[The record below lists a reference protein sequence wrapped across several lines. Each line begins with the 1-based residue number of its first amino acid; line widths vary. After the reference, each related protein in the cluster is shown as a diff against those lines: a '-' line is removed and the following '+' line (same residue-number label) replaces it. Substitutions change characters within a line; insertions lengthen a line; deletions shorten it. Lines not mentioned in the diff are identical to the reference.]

1 MNYRMITSTVGK
13 LLMIE
18 ALFMTLPLF
27 VAFYYDEGIS
37 AAGVYAA
44 VMALLIAAG
53 TILTFFKPE
62 HKRIF
67 AKEGFVIVALSW
79 ILVAFF
85 GALPFYFS
93 GEIPHFT
100 DAFFE
105 TVSGLTTTGASI
117 LTDIEALPKSLLFWR
132 SFTHWIGGMGV
143 IVFVL
148 AVLPQKDTRSMHIMR
163 AEVPGPIVGK
173 MLSKTTATA
182 RILYLLYTAITLL
195 EAFILYLGRV
205 PLFDSITLAF
215 STAGTGGFAI
225 KNASVAAYDNLYVEI
240 VLSLFMIIFG
250 INFNLFYLV
259 LVRQVKRVLK
269 SEELWVYLSIIAVST
284 LTIACNILPSVQTF
298 GSALR
303 QAGFT
308 VSSIIST
315 TGFVTADF
323 NTWPT
328 FSKCILVALMLVG
341 SMAGSTGGGLKIARI
356 IILFKSGLREI
367 RRAIRPGTVKCIKL
381 DGAVIDKGTVS
392 TVNSY
397 FTLYMVIIAVS
408 AILVSFNNLDFTSTV
423 SAVITCINNV
433 GPGLG
438 AVGPTSNFSALSAFS
453 KIVLS
458 ADMLIGRLEIFPM
471 LILFSPASWKK
482 NS

>member
-1 MNYRMITSTVGK
+1 MNYRMISSTVGK

-18 ALFMTLPLF
+18 ALFMALPLF
-27 VAFYYDEGIS
+27 VSFYYAEGIS
-37 AAGVYAA
+37 IAGVYSF
-44 VMALLIAAG
+44 VMVILVVTGALLSAI
-53 TILTFFKPE
+53 KP
-62 HKRIF
+62 KNRRIF

-79 ILVAFF
+79 IMVALF
-85 GALPFYFS
+85 GSLPFYFS
-93 GEIPHFT
+93 GAIPSFT

-105 TVSGLTTTGASI
+105 TVSGLTTTGARI
-117 LTDIEALPKSLLFWR
+117 LNDIEALPKSLLFWR

-148 AVLPQKDTRSMHIMR
+148 AILPQKDTQSMHIMR

-173 MLSKTTATA
+173 LLSKTAATA
-182 RILYLLYTAITLL
+182 RILYLLYTAFTLL
-195 EAFILYLGRV
+195 EAFILYLGSV

-225 KNASVAAYDNLYVEI
+225 KNASIAAYNNLYVEI
-240 VLSLFMIIFG
+240 VISLFMIIFG

-269 SEELWVYLSIIAVST
+269 SEELWVYLSVIAIST
-284 LTIACNILPSVQTF
+284 FTIACNILPAVKTF

-308 VSSIIST
+308 VTSIIST

-323 NTWPT
+323 DAWPT
-328 FSKCILVALMLVG
+328 FSKCIIVALMFVG
-341 SMAGSTGGGLKIARI
+341 GMAGSTGGGLKVARI
-356 IILFKSGLREI
+356 IILFKSAIREI
-367 RRAIRPGTVKCIKL
+367 RRAVRPGTVKSIKL
-381 DGAVIDKGTVS
+381 DGALIDKATVS

-397 FTLYMVIIAVS
+397 FILYMVIIGVS
-408 AILVSFNNLDFTSTV
+408 TILVSFNNLDFTSTV
-423 SAVITCINNV
+423 ISVITCINNV
-433 GPGLG
+433 GPGLNT
-438 AVGPTSNFSALSAFS
+438 VGPTCNFSALSNFT
-453 KIVLS
+453 KLVLT

-471 LILFSPASWKK
+471 LILFSPVAWKK

>member
-1 MNYRMITSTVGK
+1 MNYRMISSTVGK

-18 ALFMTLPLF
+18 ALFMALPLF
-27 VAFYYDEGIS
+27 VSFYYAEGIS
-37 AAGVYAA
+37 IAGVYSF
-44 VMALLIAAG
+44 VMVILVVTGALLSAI
-53 TILTFFKPE
+53 KP
-62 HKRIF
+62 KNRRIF

-79 ILVAFF
+79 IMVALF
-85 GALPFYFS
+85 GSLPFYFS
-93 GEIPHFT
+93 GAIPSFT

-117 LTDIEALPKSLLFWR
+117 LNDIEALPKSLLFWR

-148 AVLPQKDTRSMHIMR
+148 AILPQKDTQSMHIMR

-173 MLSKTTATA
+173 LLSKTAATA
-182 RILYLLYTAITLL
+182 RILYLLYTAFTLL
-195 EAFILYLGRV
+195 EAFILYLGSV

-225 KNASVAAYDNLYVEI
+225 KNASIAAYNNLYVEI
-240 VLSLFMIIFG
+240 VISLFMIIFG

-269 SEELWVYLSIIAVST
+269 SEELWVYLSVIAIST
-284 LTIACNILPSVQTF
+284 FTIACNILPAVKTF

-308 VSSIIST
+308 VTSIIST

-323 NTWPT
+323 DAWPT
-328 FSKCILVALMLVG
+328 FSKCIIVALMFVG
-341 SMAGSTGGGLKIARI
+341 GMAGSTGGGLKVARI
-356 IILFKSGLREI
+356 IILFKSAIREI
-367 RRAIRPGTVKCIKL
+367 RRAVRPGTVKSIKL
-381 DGAVIDKGTVS
+381 DGALIDKATVS

-397 FTLYMVIIAVS
+397 FILYMVIIGVS
-408 AILVSFNNLDFTSTV
+408 TILVSFNNLDFTSTV
-423 SAVITCINNV
+423 ISVITCINNV
-433 GPGLG
+433 GPGLNT
-438 AVGPTSNFSALSAFS
+438 VGPTCNFSALSNFT
-453 KIVLS
+453 KLVLT

-471 LILFSPASWKK
+471 LILFSPVAWKK

>member
-1 MNYRMITSTVGK
+1 MNYRMISSTVGK

-18 ALFMTLPLF
+18 ALFMALPLF
-27 VAFYYDEGIS
+27 VSFYYAEGIS
-37 AAGVYAA
+37 IACVYAF
-44 VMALLIAAG
+44 VMA
-53 TILTFFKPE
+53 ILVVTGAVLSAIKP
-62 HKRIF
+62 KNRRIF

-79 ILVAFF
+79 IMVALF
-85 GALPFYFS
+85 GSLPFYFS
-93 GEIPHFT
+93 GAIPRFT

-117 LTDIEALPKSLLFWR
+117 LNDIESLPKSLLFWR

-148 AVLPQKDTRSMHIMR
+148 AILPQKDTQSMHIMR

-173 MLSKTTATA
+173 LLSKTAATA
-182 RILYLLYTAITLL
+182 RILYLLYTAFTLL
-195 EAFILYLGRV
+195 EAFILYLGSV

-225 KNASVAAYDNLYVEI
+225 KNASIAAYNNLYVEI
-240 VLSLFMIIFG
+240 VISLFMIIFG
-250 INFNLFYLV
+250 INFNLFYLI

-269 SEELWVYLSIIAVST
+269 SEELWVYLSVIAIST
-284 LTIACNILPSVQTF
+284 FTIACNILPAVKTF

-308 VSSIIST
+308 VTSIIST

-323 NTWPT
+323 DAWPT
-328 FSKCILVALMLVG
+328 FSKCIIVALMFVG
-341 SMAGSTGGGLKIARI
+341 GMAGSTGGGLKVARV
-356 IILFKSGLREI
+356 IILFKSAIREI
-367 RRAIRPGTVKCIKL
+367 RRAVRPGTVKSIKL
-381 DGAVIDKGTVS
+381 DGALIDKATVS

-397 FTLYMVIIAVS
+397 FILYMVIIGVS
-408 AILVSFNNLDFTSTV
+408 TILVSFNNLDFTSTV
-423 SAVITCINNV
+423 ISVITCINNV
-433 GPGLG
+433 GPGLN
-438 AVGPTSNFSALSAFS
+438 AIGPTCNFSALSNFT
-453 KIVLS
+453 KLVLT

-471 LILFSPASWKK
+471 LILFSPVAWKK

>member
-18 ALFMTLPLF
+18 ALLMTLPLF
-27 VAFYYDEGIS
+27 VAFYYDEGLKV
-37 AAGVYAA
+37 AGIYAA

-53 TILTFFKPE
+53 AILTFFKPE

-67 AKEGFVIVALSW
+67 AKEGFVIVSLSW
-79 ILVAFF
+79 VLVAFF

-93 GEIPHFT
+93 GEIPYFT

-173 MLSKTTATA
+173 LLSKTAATA
-182 RILYLLYTAITLL
+182 RILYLLYTAFTLL

-225 KNASVAAYDNLYVEI
+225 KNASVAAYDSLYVEI

-250 INFNLFYLV
+250 INFNLFYLI

-284 LTIACNILPSVQTF
+284 VSIAFNILPSVNTF
-298 GSALR
+298 GAALR
-303 QAGFT
+303 DAGFT

-328 FSKCILVALMLVG
+328 FFKMHSCGAD
-341 SMAGSTGGGLKIARI
+341 ACRQYGGFNG
-356 IILFKSGLREI
+356 
-367 RRAIRPGTVKCIKL
+367 RRT
-381 DGAVIDKGTVS
+381 
-392 TVNSY
+392 
-397 FTLYMVIIAVS
+397 
-408 AILVSFNNLDFTSTV
+408 
-423 SAVITCINNV
+423 
-433 GPGLG
+433 
-438 AVGPTSNFSALSAFS
+438 
-453 KIVLS
+453 
-458 ADMLIGRLEIFPM
+458 
-471 LILFSPASWKK
+471 
-482 NS
+482 

>member
-1 MNYRMITSTVGK
+1 MNYRMISSTVGK

-18 ALFMTLPLF
+18 ALFMALPLLIS
-27 VAFYYDEGIS
+27 FYYDEGIS
-37 AAGVYAA
+37 IACVYAA
-44 VMALLIAAG
+44 VMVLLIAAG
-53 TILTFFKPE
+53 AVFSVFKPE

-93 GEIPHFT
+93 RSIPSFT

-117 LTDIEALPKSLLFWR
+117 LNDIESLPKSILFWR

-148 AVLPQKDTRSMHIMR
+148 ALLPQKDTRSMHIMR
-163 AEVPGPIVGK
+163 AEVPGPTVGK
-173 MLSKTTATA
+173 LLSKTAATA
-182 RILYLLYTAITLL
+182 RVLYLLYTAITLV
-195 EAFILYLGRV
+195 EAFILYIGNV

-225 KNASVAAYDNLYVEI
+225 KNASIAAYDSLYVEL

-250 INFNLFYLV
+250 INFNLFYLI

-284 LTIACNILPSVQTF
+284 LTIALNILPSVRTF

-308 VSSIIST
+308 VTSIIST

-323 NTWPT
+323 NAWPA
-328 FSKCILVALMLVG
+328 FSKCIIVALMFVG
-341 SMAGSTGGGLKIARI
+341 GMAGSTGGGLKIARV
-356 IILFKSGLREI
+356 IILFKSGFREI
-367 RRAIRPGTVKCIKL
+367 RRAIHPGTVKCIKL
-381 DGAVIDKGTVS
+381 DGTVIDKETVS

-408 AILVSFNNLDFTSTV
+408 TILLSFNNLDFTSTV
-423 SAVITCINNV
+423 TSVITCINNV
-433 GPGLG
+433 GPGFD
-438 AVGPTSNFSALSAFS
+438 AVGPTSNFSELSDFT
-453 KIVLS
+453 KIILA

-471 LILFSPASWKK
+471 IILFSPAAWKR

>member
-1 MNYRMITSTVGK
+1 MNYRMISSTVGK

-27 VAFYYDEGIS
+27 VSFYYAEGIDLAS
-37 AAGVYAA
+37 VYALSMVILVVTGA
-44 VMALLIAAG
+44 VLSVI
-53 TILTFFKPE
+53 KP
-62 HKRIF
+62 KTRRIF

-79 ILVAFF
+79 ILVALF
-85 GALPFYFS
+85 GSLPFYFS
-93 GEIPHFT
+93 GSIPSFT

-117 LTDIEALPKSLLFWR
+117 LNDIEALPKSILFWR

-148 AVLPQKDTRSMHIMR
+148 AILPQKDTQSMHIMR
-163 AEVPGPIVGK
+163 AEVPGPTVGK
-173 MLSKTTATA
+173 LLSKTAATA

-195 EAFILYLGRV
+195 EAFILYLGSV

-225 KNASVAAYDNLYVEI
+225 KNASIAAYNNLYVEI

-269 SEELWVYLSIIAVST
+269 SEELWVYLSVIAVST
-284 LTIACNILPSVQTF
+284 VTIACNILPAVKTF
-298 GSALR
+298 GSAIR

-308 VSSIIST
+308 VTSIIST

-323 NTWPT
+323 DVWPT
-328 FSKCILVALMLVG
+328 FSKCIIVALMFVG
-341 SMAGSTGGGLKIARI
+341 GMAGSTGGGLKVARI
-356 IILFKSGLREI
+356 IILFKSAVREI
-367 RRAIRPGTVKCIKL
+367 RRAVRPGTVKSIKL
-381 DGAVIDKGTVS
+381 DGALVDKATVS

-397 FTLYMVIIAVS
+397 FILYIVIIGVS
-408 AILVSFNNLDFTSTV
+408 TILVSFNNLDFTSTV
-423 SAVITCINNV
+423 ISVITCINNV
-433 GPGLG
+433 GPGLN
-438 AVGPTSNFSALSAFS
+438 AVGPTCNFSALSDFT
-453 KIVLS
+453 KLVLT

-471 LILFSPASWKK
+471 LILFSPVAWKK
-482 NS
+482 SS

>member
-1 MNYRMITSTVGK
+1 MNYRMISSTVGK

-18 ALFMTLPLF
+18 ALFMALPLF
-27 VAFYYDEGIS
+27 VSFYYAEGIS
-37 AAGVYAA
+37 IAGVYSF
-44 VMALLIAAG
+44 VMVILVVTGALLSAI
-53 TILTFFKPE
+53 KP
-62 HKRIF
+62 KNRRIF

-79 ILVAFF
+79 ILVALF

-93 GEIPHFT
+93 GSIPSFT

-117 LTDIEALPKSLLFWR
+117 LNDIEALPKSILFWR

-148 AVLPQKDTRSMHIMR
+148 AILPQKDTQSMHIMR

-173 MLSKTTATA
+173 LLSKTAATA
-182 RILYLLYTAITLL
+182 RILYLLYSAITIL
-195 EAFILYLGRV
+195 EAFILYLGSV

-225 KNASVAAYDNLYVEI
+225 KNASIAAYNNLYVEI
-240 VLSLFMIIFG
+240 VISLFMIIFG
-250 INFNLFYLV
+250 INFNLFYLI

-269 SEELWVYLSIIAVST
+269 SEELWVYLSVIAIST
-284 LTIACNILPSVQTF
+284 FTIACNILPAVKTF

-308 VSSIIST
+308 VTSIIST

-323 NTWPT
+323 DAWPT
-328 FSKCILVALMLVG
+328 FSKCIIVALMFVG
-341 SMAGSTGGGLKIARI
+341 GMAGSTGGGLKVARV
-356 IILFKSGLREI
+356 IILFKSAIREI
-367 RRAIRPGTVKCIKL
+367 RRAVRPGTVKSIKL
-381 DGAVIDKGTVS
+381 DGALIDKATVS

-397 FTLYMVIIAVS
+397 FILYMVIIGVS
-408 AILVSFNNLDFTSTV
+408 TILVSFNNLDFTSTV
-423 SAVITCINNV
+423 ISVITCINNV
-433 GPGLG
+433 GPGLN
-438 AVGPTSNFSALSAFS
+438 AVGPTCNFS
-453 KIVLS
+453 VLS
-458 ADMLIGRLEIFPM
+458 DFTKLVLTADMLIGRLEIFPM
-471 LILFSPASWKK
+471 LILFSPVAWKK